1 MRERRV
7 EAELRLGRG
16 FGPGPLHFDDGQL
29 IVVAQRGVAVVDVSD
44 PSQPRLISRIDAN
57 ESGEVR
63 DAAQVGGRLFL
74 LGERGLQLTDAQGAH
89 VVDSACVA
97 ARLRVAPAGRHLVMV
112 GEKTLQVVDATPFVA
127 GAAAAAPHP

>member
-1 MRERRV
+1 MCSIASAPPFDRPQVATRLRWSMLRV
-7 EAELRLGRG
+7 PRN
-16 FGPGPLHFDDGQL
+16 
-29 IVVAQRGVAVVDVSD
+29 V
-44 PSQPRLISRIDAN
+44 PSPRK
-57 ESGEVR
+57 VR

-97 ARLRVAPAGRHLVMV
+97 ARLHLAPAGRHLVMV